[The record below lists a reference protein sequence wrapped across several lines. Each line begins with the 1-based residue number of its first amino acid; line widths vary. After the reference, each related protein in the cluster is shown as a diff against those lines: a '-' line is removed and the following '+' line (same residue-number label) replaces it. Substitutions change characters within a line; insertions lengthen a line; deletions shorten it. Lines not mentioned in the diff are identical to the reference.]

1 MSNITTVQDKNMQAI
16 ESALIKNDISQ
27 LNVNERLSLY
37 NKMCASVGLNP
48 LTKPFAFLKLQG
60 REVFYATKDCTE
72 QLRKIHGV
80 STQIISKG
88 IVGDMYEVHVKAR
101 DKTGKEDDDLAYV
114 VIKGLSGNELANAM
128 LKAVTK
134 AKRRVTLSICG
145 LGMLDESEID
155 TIQGVSPGMNPQVEN
170 PFKKAEPVKEAV
182 QKTTAEEVILEGS
195 PDLGEFVCNVGKKY
209 AGKKLNEIEI
219 FELNKFVD
227 NTKQWFKDE
236 GKTPSAAWVEFFEI
250 AEAYLQS
257 KEVQHE
263 PEGA

>member
-1 MSNITTVQDKNMQAI
+1 MSNITTVQDKNMVAV

-27 LNVNERLSLY
+27 LSVTERLSLY
-37 NKMCASVGLNP
+37 NKMCTSVGLNP

-114 VIKGLSGNELANAM
+114 VIEGLRGNDLANAM

-155 TIQGVSPGMNPQVEN
+155 TIQGVSPGFNPQIEN
-170 PFKKAEPVKEAV
+170 PFKKEEPKDITPES
-182 QKTTAEEVILEGS
+182 KAEEMVLEGT

-209 AGKKLNEIEI
+209 AGKKLNEIKI

-227 NTKQWFKDE
+227 NTKKWFKDE
-236 GKTPSAAWVEFFEI
+236 GKTPNAAWVEFFEI

>member
-1 MSNITTVQDKNMQAI
+1 MSNITTVQDKNMQAV

-27 LNVNERLSLY
+27 LTVNERLSLY

-80 STQIISKG
+80 STQIVSKG
-88 IVGDMYEVHVKAR
+88 IVGDMYEVHIKAR
-101 DKTGKEDDDLAYV
+101 DRNGKEDDDLAYV

-145 LGMLDESEID
+145 LGMLDESEIE
-155 TIQGVSPGMNPQVEN
+155 TIQNVSPGSNPQIEN
-170 PFKKAEPVKEAV
+170 PFKKDEVKEVAS
-182 QKTTAEEVILEGS
+182 TSIAEEIVLEGS

-209 AGKKLNEIEI
+209 IGKKLNEIDI
-219 FELNKFVD
+219 FELNNFVE
-227 NTKQWFKDE
+227 NTKKWFSDQ

-250 AEAYLQS
+250 SEAYLTS
-257 KEVQHE
+257 REVQSE
-263 PEGA
+263 PEGV